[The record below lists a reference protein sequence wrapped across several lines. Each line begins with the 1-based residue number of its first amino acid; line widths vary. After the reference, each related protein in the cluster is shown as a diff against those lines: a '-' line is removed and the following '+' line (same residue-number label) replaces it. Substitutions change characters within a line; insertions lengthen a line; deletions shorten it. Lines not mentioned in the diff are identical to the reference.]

1 MPSRVEFREDR
12 CKGCLLC
19 TEVCPTGIIQQSSR
33 FNQKGYKVVE
43 ITPEGMNECKGC
55 AFCAMMCPDFCINA
69 FTTKQAKGGKK

>member
-12 CKGCLLC
+12 CKGCQLC

-43 ITPEGMNECKGC
+43 IAPERMNECKGC
-55 AFCAMMCPDFCINA
+55 AFCAMMCPDFCINV
-69 FTTKQAKGGKK
+69 FTTKRAKGGKK

>member
-19 TEVCPTGIIQQSSR
+19 TEVCPTGIIQQSNR

-43 ITPEGMNECKGC
+43 IGPEQMSECKGC
-55 AFCAMMCPDFCINA
+55 AFCAMMCPDFCINV

>member
-1 MPSRVEFREDR
+1 M
-12 CKGCLLC
+12 LC

-43 ITPEGMNECKGC
+43 VTPERMGECKGC
-55 AFCAMMCPDFCINA
+55 AFCAMMCPDFCINV

>member
-19 TEVCPTGIIQQSSR
+19 TEVCPTGIIHQSSR

-43 ITPEGMNECKGC
+43 ITPEKMSQCKGC
-55 AFCAMMCPDFCINA
+55 AFCAMMCPDFCINV
-69 FTTKQAKGGKK
+69 FTAKQAKGGKK